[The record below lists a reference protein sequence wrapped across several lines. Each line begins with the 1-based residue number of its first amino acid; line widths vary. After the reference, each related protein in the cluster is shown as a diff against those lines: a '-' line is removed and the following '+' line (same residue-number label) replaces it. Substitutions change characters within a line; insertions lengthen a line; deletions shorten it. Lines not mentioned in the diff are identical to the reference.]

1 MLKKL
6 IDANLLDFI
15 SMDIK
20 TSWPKYNIATGMK
33 VNLEKIKKSVELI
46 KNSGIDYEFRTTVVP
61 GEVEEKDIEEIGE
74 YFKGVKKF
82 ALQQFQNKKVLD
94 KKFEK
99 VLPYPDEILKD
110 FKKIL
115 EKYIEKVELRL

>member
-1 MLKKL
+1 
-6 IDANLLDFI
+6 
-15 SMDIK
+15 
-20 TSWPKYNIATGMK
+20 
-33 VNLEKIKKSVELI
+33 
-46 KNSGIDYEFRTTVVP
+46 
-61 GEVEEKDIEEIGE
+61 
-74 YFKGVKKF
+74 
-82 ALQQFQNKKVLD
+82 LD